1 MRILL
6 ANLYSAQNRGD
17 YLITLGTIELLRH
30 TFEGVEISGM
40 MTSRERSLA
49 YLGPDIQPYVKVLSR
64 VVGNPSEIVPS
75 PAESANQ
82 STLGLTSAVVARMA
96 RAEIV
101 LLGARIGG
109 GNGSDGKNPSLARLR
124 EFDLVLFVG
133 GSYLDASTL
142 KDYPLLFSH
151 LYPARLAHLAGV
163 RYAYVGV
170 SISGVDQLWARR
182 SLGTAFSRAS
192 LVVFREAIS
201 FAQAESTRLIG
212 NEPLP
217 RTAVLP
223 DLALGL
229 AGSLR
234 GFRKPRSRRSPVT
247 VGVAFRTWE
256 ISRVNPLVG
265 DPVKTVARSLAR
277 AAQHVPMRFVLIPF
291 SGVSSSETDNDL
303 RSCRELERVLRRID
317 GTLEVSLTNLPPPED
332 VPGLARVF
340 DGLDFAVCV
349 RLHATIFAAMLGVP
363 SVTIEYRG
371 HKTQGVCESLGLR
384 NYYVRS
390 LTEDDL
396 ERKVVEM
403 ARDYDQ
409 VSARVIAAVDQQSR
423 MLEDNLVPLLK
434 ATAA

>member
-6 ANLYSAQNRGD
+6 ANLYSAQNRGG
-17 YLITLGTIELLRH
+17 YLIALGTIELLRQ
-30 TFEGVEISGM
+30 TFEDVEISGM
-40 MTSRERSLA
+40 MTSREKSLV
-49 YLGPDIQPYVKVLSR
+49 YLGPDIQPYVKVLRR
-64 VVGNPSEIVPS
+64 VVGNPSGIVPS
-75 PAESANQ
+75 PAESASQ
-82 STLGLTSAVVARMA
+82 STLGLTSATVARMA
-96 RAEIV
+96 RAGIV
-101 LLGARIGG
+101 LLGARIGSG
-109 GNGSDGKNPSLARLR
+109 DGSDGNHPSLARLR

-151 LYPARLAHLAGV
+151 LYPARLAYLAGV

-182 SLGTAFSRAS
+182 PLRGAFSRAS

-201 FAQAESTRLIG
+201 FAQAKSTGLIG

-217 RTAVLP
+217 RSAVLP
-223 DLALGL
+223 DLALSL
-229 AGSLR
+229 AGTLR
-234 GFRKPRSRRSPVT
+234 DFRKPRSRRSPVT
-247 VGVAFRTWE
+247 VGVAFRTWKT
-256 ISRVNPLVG
+256 SRVNPLVG
-265 DPVKTVARSLAR
+265 DPVQTVARSLAR

-303 RSCRELERVLRRID
+303 RSCRELEGELRRID
-317 GTLEVSLTNLPPPED
+317 GTLEVSLANLPAPED

-349 RLHATIFAAMLGVP
+349 RMHATIFAAMLGVP

-371 HKTQGVCESLGLR
+371 HKTQGVCESLGLS

-390 LTEDDL
+390 LVEDEL
-396 ERKVVEM
+396 ERKVVEL

-409 VSARVIAAVDQQSR
+409 VSARVIAEVELRYRRLTDE
-423 MLEDNLVPLLK
+423 LIPLLK
-434 ATAA
+434 AIVA